1 MKLNLSKIMKLI
13 SESQNRLMVYK
24 LYELTYDEVKIVDS
38 EFDKVLASFG
48 LSKAD
53 YEQMSVEELSKI

>member
-1 MKLNLSKIMKLI
+1 
-13 SESQNRLMVYK
+13 MVYK